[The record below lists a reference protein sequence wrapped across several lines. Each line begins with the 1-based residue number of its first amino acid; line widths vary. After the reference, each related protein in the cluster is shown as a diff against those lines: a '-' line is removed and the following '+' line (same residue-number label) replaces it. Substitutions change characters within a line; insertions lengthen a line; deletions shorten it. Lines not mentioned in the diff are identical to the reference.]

1 MSNLSVDELDLLD
14 RIKKR
19 EKSRLIFFQ
28 QVTGLKWFDALA
40 KRGYFNADKN
50 PRPEKTTDRG
60 HVIVPYWYVLDYLEK
75 TSQELKERE
84 SSEFPKKFREL
95 VISISEFAKNK
106 QFSNYR
112 TWWKFAEIISNIPS
126 RYVLESDLDIVDY
139 WLDDPYDTSLV
150 GEVIGTHWLP
160 ELLERGDQHSQKLAI
175 KLVSL
180 LFEVKLDPEAISP
193 IGSNAVSIRGKS
205 FLCHKFI
212 ERVSTPLGKSLGAP
226 VLPILENYIE
236 SALELSESDKS
247 SVIWRPAIESHE
259 QNQDR
264 DSSIHLLLDLFR
276 DTLNAFV
283 ESQSTAG
290 IEYVKHLLS
299 SDFKTLRRIAIH
311 AIDKNFKTC
320 GKLFDT
326 LLKPTLWTKYHYK
339 HELWNL
345 LNHHYSDFT
354 EKQKDSIIHSIK
366 SLKSENSEIREQT
379 RSYRQAEWLAAIRE
393 YGEKEEK
400 AYQNFVQ
407 IAGTEPDHPS
417 FEAYMQWGQVMPKSP
432 ISVEHL
438 SAMQTSELIKYLN
451 EFKASDSQFFESPI
465 EGLFDTFREYIKS
478 SALSFSR
485 ELSAFQCIEL
495 RYKYQIVEAY
505 RELWVEKSSH
515 PWSDIWEPLLRYCH
529 TIVSDETFWDEKN
542 AELVD
547 VMIPNRHWVVGSI
560 ASLIESGVKT
570 VDHAFESEFLDVSE
584 DIIELM
590 LKRQEGENFEKNDA
604 VFNAIN
610 SPRGKSIKA
619 LFNLTLRRCR
629 DADALN
635 DKDHSEIWR
644 RYQPVYDQELK
655 PSTPMSYEV
664 PTLFASYLPNLLYM
678 SRDWV
683 LANMDRIFSLRDPMW
698 WKCAMEGYA
707 YVSSFKKDF
716 YLYLRDK
723 GHLLRALDD
732 DTLYHQT
739 HDRVISN
746 VCFAYCL
753 EIESLETSSD
763 LISSL
768 VNRKKSSELNKLVWE
783 FWRIGKDNKDQLPK
797 IEAFWRNVLSVIDLN
812 NSEGQRVA
820 SNLCILSEL
829 IDNLDDDVFKLITEV
844 APFAHVE
851 RNSYEMFK
859 WLEKVS
865 ESYPQQSCLIWLSMI
880 RDSSPFY
887 PTDSI
892 QNLLKNIVLAGFNEE
907 VQEIVEAY
915 LKNGNSKLYKWMK
928 EIEKDCTRK

>member
-1 MSNLSVDELDLLD
+1 MTNLSFKELDVLD
-14 RIKKR
+14 RIDKR
-19 EKSRLIFFQ
+19 EQARRIFFQ

-40 KRGYFNADKN
+40 EKGYFDPDKN
-50 PRPEKTTDRG
+50 PRPEETTDRG

-75 TSQELKERE
+75 TSQELKEKE
-84 SSEFPKKFREL
+84 SSEFSKKFREL

-150 GEVIGTHWLP
+150 GEVIGTQWLP
-160 ELLERGDQHSQKLAI
+160 ELLNQSDQHSQNLAI
-175 KLVSL
+175 RLVSL
-180 LFEVKLDPEAISP
+180 LFEVKHDTEAISP
-193 IGSNAVSIRGKS
+193 IGSNAVSIRIKS

-212 ERVSTPLGKSLGAP
+212 ERVSTPLGRSLGAP
-226 VLPILENYIE
+226 VLPILENNIE

-247 SVIWRPAIESHE
+247 SVIWRPAIENHE

-283 ESQSTAG
+283 DSRSTAG
-290 IEYVKHLLS
+290 IEYVKHLLN
-299 SDFKTLRRIAIH
+299 SDFKTFRRIAIH
-311 AIDKNFKTC
+311 AIDKGFDTC
-320 GKLFDT
+320 GE
-326 LLKPTLWTKYHYK
+326 LLDILLEPTLWMKYHYK
-339 HELWNL
+339 HELWTL
-345 LNHHYSDFT
+345 LNHRYSDLT
-354 EKQKDSIIHSIK
+354 KKQKESILHSIE
-366 SLKSENSEIREQT
+366 SFESENDEISEQT
-379 RSYRQAEWLAAIRE
+379 RAYRQADWLAAIRE

-400 AYQNFVQ
+400 AYQNCVQ
-407 IAGTEPDHPS
+407 KAGTTPDHPS
-417 FEAYMQWGQVMPKSP
+417 FVAYVEWGQVIPKSP
-432 ISVEHL
+432 ISFEHL
-438 SAMQTSELIKYLN
+438 SAMQTSELIEYLKH
-451 EFKASDSQFFESPI
+451 FKVDNSKFFESPI
-465 EGLFDTFREYIKS
+465 EGLFDTLREYIKS

-485 ELSAFQCIEL
+485 ELSAFQCVEL
-495 RYKYQIVEAY
+495 KYTYQIVEAY
-505 RELWVEKSSH
+505 RELWVEKSSL
-515 PWSDIWEPLLRYCH
+515 PWTDIWKAVLSFCH
-529 TIVSDETFWDEKN
+529 TMVSSEIFWNEKN

-547 VMIPNRHWVVGSI
+547 VMIPNRHWVVGAI
-560 ASLIESGVKT
+560 ASLIESGVKSI
-570 VDHAFESEFLDVSE
+570 DHAFESEFLDISE

-590 LKRQEGENFEKNDA
+590 LKRQEGENFEENDA

-619 LFNLTLRRCR
+619 LVNLTLRRCR

-635 DKDHSEIWR
+635 DNGHSEIWR
-644 RYQPVYDQELK
+644 RYQPVYDRELE

-753 EIESLETSSD
+753 EIESFETSSD
-763 LISSL
+763 LISVL

-865 ESYPQQSCLIWLSMI
+865 ESYPQQSCLIWQSMI

-915 LKNGNSKLYKWMK
+915 LKNGNSKLYEWMK
-928 EIEKDCTRK
+928 EIGVAQTQK